1 MLARRR
7 EEFGFATVL
16 FHVSGCAVV
25 EGRLKDTGYVSLAR
39 TRGARESTCSVVL
52 SELASTVRQQR
63 RTICVASS
71 RKESSDLKVTW
82 GSIGCALW
90 ASTNIVDSVWVR
102 SVDVAR

>member
-52 SELASTVRQQR
+52 SEHGINCQAAATYNLCRLKQKEVERLEGNMGIDRLCLVGFYQYRGQR
-63 RTICVASS
+63 VGEVC
-71 RKESSDLKVTW
+71 
-82 GSIGCALW
+82 
-90 ASTNIVDSVWVR
+90 
-102 SVDVAR
+102 